1 MLLDTRKKVF
11 KYKLT
16 KEIMKLGGKDFKR
29 ILKISLVI
37 LRKP

>member
-1 MLLDTRKKVF
+1 MLLDTRKEVI

-16 KEIMKLGGKDFKR
+16 KNNEISIDFKR
-29 ILKISLVI
+29 ILKITLVI